1 VLGQAQRSLP
11 VDDAEHQLQVLSYA
25 RSPAALQL
33 LGYAS
38 AAQRAAGVNAEN
50 GTDGNATVGG
60 HWPRKRR
67 IFVQGQVSS
76 TLIVILLVRTQQS
89 AQMPF
94 AKDNDMVEALTSN

>member
-1 VLGQAQRSLP
+1 M
-11 VDDAEHQLQVLSYA
+11 
-25 RSPAALQL
+25 
-33 LGYAS
+33 
-38 AAQRAAGVNAEN
+38 
-50 GTDGNATVGG
+50 GG

-94 AKDNDMVEALTSN
+94 AKDNDTVEALTSN